1 MTDLRRAL
9 LLFCIFFSF
18 LMVAQNNVTA
28 KKLKIKISNNT
39 KLYKVNIDEA
49 YKELNH
55 LIKESVVLKDS
66 ISEMKLLDRKCR
78 YFYSKNMMD
87 SLIITSENL
96 QKKSYQY
103 KDIYFEAMSNIYIA
117 ETYSINKFPDK
128 AIAYLNSAY
137 KILQRGDANSEKIFY
152 AKANVLSSFSNIYL
166 DKNQPKEAAKKIY
179 EQIESGKQLK
189 DKYKRDNFQYLNYAN
204 LANIYSQINADSAY
218 HYAKKSILIK
228 PEDVDDDKSMIDNYY
243 VIGKVYK
250 DKGNYESALK
260 NFHKALL
267 ISKKTGTEI
276 NTNQIYHSLKEI
288 YEILKVND
296 SINFYGNKI
305 EQYELKTL
313 KSKYNSLQEVI
324 NKDKKE
330 QENSQN
336 ALWFWIVP
344 ALAAIGAIILFTY
357 KRKGKKN
364 HETINENQIKP
375 DINLSEAYHEL
386 MELLEKRD
394 PAFIFAFENIY
405 PDFSSKLLAKS
416 EDLQQSEIEFCALL
430 KMKLTTK
437 EIAKI
442 SFIETRTV
450 QNKKYRIRK
459 KLDIPQN
466 VDIYHWIDQI

>member
-1 MTDLRRAL
+1 MFVFRKI
-9 LLFCIFFSF
+9 LLFNIILTSF
-18 LMVAQNNVTA
+18 LTVAQNNLSA
-28 KKLKIKISNNT
+28 PQLKTKITNNS
-39 KLYKVNIDEA
+39 KLYKNSIDEA
-49 YKELNH
+49 YKELNG
-55 LIKESVVLKDS
+55 LLKQSIILKDS
-66 ISEMKLLDRKCR
+66 ISEMKILDRKCR

-96 QKKSYQY
+96 RKKSSLY

-117 ETYSINKFPDK
+117 EIYSINKFPDK

-137 KILQRGDANSEKIFY
+137 KILQKGNANSERIFY
-152 AKANVLSSFSNIYL
+152 AKANVLSSFANIYL

-189 DKYKRDNFQYLNYAN
+189 NKYERDNFQYLNYAN

-228 PEDVDDDKSMIDNYY
+228 PGDIIDDKSMIDNYS

-250 DKGNYESALK
+250 NKGNYESALK

-305 EQYELKTL
+305 EQYELKAL

-336 ALWFWIVP
+336 ALWYWVVP
-344 ALAAIGAIILFTY
+344 ALAAIATVLFFTI
-357 KRKGKKN
+357 KRKGEKK

-375 DINLSEAYHEL
+375 EINLSETYHDL

-416 EDLQQSEIEFCALL
+416 TDLQQSEIEFCALL

>member
-1 MTDLRRAL
+1 MFEFRKTL
-9 LLFCIFFSF
+9 LLLTPFLSF
-18 LMVAQNNVTA
+18 LATAQQKLTA
-28 KKLKIKISNNT
+28 KELKIKIANNS
-39 KLYKVNIDEA
+39 KLYKANIDKA
-49 YKELNH
+49 YHEINGLLKQ
-55 LIKESVVLKDS
+55 SVILKDS

-96 QKKSYQY
+96 QKKSHLY
-103 KDIYFEAMSNIYIA
+103 KDIYFETMSNIYIA

-128 AIAYLNSAY
+128 AIAYLNTAY
-137 KILQRGDANSEKIFY
+137 KLLEKGDSNSERIFY
-152 AKANVLSSFSNIYL
+152 AKSNVLNSFANIYL
-166 DKNQPKEAAKKIY
+166 DKNQPKEASKKIY
-179 EQIESGKQLK
+179 EEIESGKQLK
-189 DKYKRDNFQYLNYAN
+189 DKYERDNFQYLNYAN
-204 LANIYSQINADSAY
+204 LANIYSQYNIDSAY

-228 PEDVDDDKSMIDNYY
+228 PGDVADDKSMIDNYS

-250 DKGNYESALK
+250 DKKNYESSIK
-260 NFHKALL
+260 NFHKALY
-267 ISKKTGTEI
+267 ISKKDGTEI

-288 YEILKVND
+288 YEILNIKD
-296 SINFYGNKI
+296 SADFYGAKI
-305 EQYELKTL
+305 EQYELKAL

-324 NKDKKE
+324 TKDKKE

-336 ALWFWIVP
+336 PLWYWLIP
-344 ALAAIGAIILFTY
+344 SLAAIGTTLFFTY
-357 KRKGKKN
+357 KRKKKITITDT
-364 HETINENQIKP
+364 ETKP
-375 DINLSEAYHEL
+375 DINLSEAYHDL

-394 PAFIFAFENIY
+394 PAFMFAFENIY
-405 PDFSSKLLAKS
+405 PDFSKKLLAKS
-416 EDLQQSEIEFCALL
+416 SDLQQSEIEFCALL

-466 VDIYHWIDQI
+466 VDIYHWIDQM

>member
-1 MTDLRRAL
+1 MLVFRKIL
-9 LLFCIFFSF
+9 LLNIILLSF
-18 LMVAQNNVTA
+18 LTRAQNNLTA
-28 KKLKIKISNNT
+28 AELKTKITYNS
-39 KLYKVNIDEA
+39 KLYKNNIDEA
-49 YKELNH
+49 YKELNG
-55 LIKESVVLKDS
+55 LLKQSIMLKDS
-66 ISEMKLLDRKCR
+66 ISEMKILDRKCR

-96 QKKSYQY
+96 RKKSSLY

-117 ETYSINKFPDK
+117 EIYSINKFPDK

-137 KILQRGDANSEKIFY
+137 KILQKGNANSEKIFY
-152 AKANVLSSFSNIYL
+152 AKANVLSSFANIYL

-179 EQIESGKQLK
+179 DQIESGKQLK
-189 DKYKRDNFQYLNYAN
+189 NKYERDNFQYLNYAN

-228 PEDVDDDKSMIDNYY
+228 PGDIIDDKSMIDNYS

-305 EQYELKTL
+305 EQYELKAL

-336 ALWFWIVP
+336 GLWYWVVL
-344 ALAAIGAIILFTY
+344 ALAAIATVLFFTI
-357 KRKGKKN
+357 KRKGEKK

-375 DINLSEAYHEL
+375 EINLSEAYHDL

-394 PAFIFAFENIY
+394 PAFLFTFEKVY
-405 PDFSSKLLAKS
+405 PEFSNQLLSKNP
-416 EDLQQSEIEFCALL
+416 DLQQSEIEFCALL
-430 KMKLTTK
+430 KMKLSTK
-437 EIAKI
+437 DIAKI

-459 KLDIPQN
+459 KLNIPQN
-466 VDIYHWIDQI
+466 ADIYQWIDQI

>member
-1 MTDLRRAL
+1 MLVFRKIL
-9 LLFCIFFSF
+9 LLNIILLSF
-18 LMVAQNNVTA
+18 LTRAQNNLTA
-28 KKLKIKISNNT
+28 AELKTKITYNS
-39 KLYKVNIDEA
+39 KLYKNNIDEA
-49 YKELNH
+49 YKELNG
-55 LIKESVVLKDS
+55 LLKQSIMLKDS
-66 ISEMKLLDRKCR
+66 ISEMKILDRKCR

-96 QKKSYQY
+96 RKKSSLY

-117 ETYSINKFPDK
+117 EIYSINKFPDK

-137 KILQRGDANSEKIFY
+137 KILQKGNANSERIFY
-152 AKANVLSSFSNIYL
+152 AKANVLSSFANIYL

-179 EQIESGKQLK
+179 DQIESGKQLK
-189 DKYKRDNFQYLNYAN
+189 NKYERDNFQYLNYAN

-228 PEDVDDDKSMIDNYY
+228 PGDIIDDKSMIDNYS

-250 DKGNYESALK
+250 NKGNYESALK

-305 EQYELKTL
+305 EQYELKAL

-330 QENSQN
+330 HENSQN
-336 ALWFWIVP
+336 DLW
-344 ALAAIGAIILFTY
+344 Y
-357 KRKGKKN
+357 
-364 HETINENQIKP
+364 
-375 DINLSEAYHEL
+375 
-386 MELLEKRD
+386 
-394 PAFIFAFENIY
+394 
-405 PDFSSKLLAKS
+405 
-416 EDLQQSEIEFCALL
+416 
-430 KMKLTTK
+430 
-437 EIAKI
+437 
-442 SFIETRTV
+442 
-450 QNKKYRIRK
+450 
-459 KLDIPQN
+459 
-466 VDIYHWIDQI
+466 